1 MIRIVQVGLGPL
13 GQKIVQQA
21 AARPGIAL
29 VGAVDTDPTKIG
41 QDLGLLCGLKR
52 KLGVTVSAN
61 VASAARGKKAHAAIL
76 ATVSDIAKLAV
87 QVEEAARAGLDVV
100 STCEELCYPWEAN
113 ARAAGRIDRACRR
126 QGVSCVGTGV
136 NPGFLMDQLPISLTA
151 VCSRVDRIEV
161 VRVQDASKRRGPFQ
175 KKIGAGLDRADFR
188 RLVKEGKIRHV
199 GLPESMRLIASAMGW
214 RLDECGETIR
224 PVMAKRAFRTPYV
237 KAAAGQVIGVEQIGR
252 GRMGGREVLRLHFR
266 AALGEKRSHD
276 TVRIEGSPALTS
288 TIAGGVNGDLAT
300 CAIALNMIPSVV
312 SAAPGLRTMP
322 ELATGHWFM
331 ASH

>member
-21 AARPGIAL
+21 AARTGIAL
-29 VGAVDTDPTKIG
+29 VGAVDTDPSKIG
-41 QDLGLLCGLKR
+41 QDLGLLCGLNR
-52 KLGVTVSAN
+52 KLGVKVSATLAA
-61 VASAARGKKAHAAIL
+61 ASRGKRAHAAII
-76 ATVSDIAKLAV
+76 ATVSDIQKLAS
-87 QVEEAARAGLDVV
+87 QVEDAAGAGLDVV

-113 ARAAGRIDRACRR
+113 TRAARRIDRACKRH
-126 QGVSCVGTGV
+126 GVTCVGTGV

-151 VCSRVDRIEV
+151 VCDRVDRIEV
-161 VRVQDASKRRGPFQ
+161 IRVQDASKRRGPFQ
-175 KKIGAGLDRADFR
+175 KKIGAGLYREDFQ

-199 GLPESMRLIASAMGW
+199 GLPESMRMIASAMGW

-224 PVMAKRAFRTPYV
+224 PVMATRAIRTPYV
-237 KAAAGQVIGVEQIGR
+237 KAAVGQVIGVEQIGK
-252 GRMGGREVLRLHFR
+252 GMMGGREVLRLHFR
-266 AALGEKRSHD
+266 AALGEKQSHD

-288 TIAGGVNGDLAT
+288 TIAGGVNGDVAT
-300 CAIALNMIPSVV
+300 CAITLNIIPAVM

-322 ELATGHWFM
+322 EMATAHWFT